1 LNPAFQIEGEKVVMV
16 TQFMAAI
23 PAPILKLPVHNL
35 ADSRHEIVSAL
46 DLLFQGF

>member
-1 LNPAFQIEGEKVVMV
+1 MV

-23 PAPILKLPVHNL
+23 PAPVLKIPVQYL
-35 ADSRHEIVSAL
+35 ADTRNEVTAAL